1 MTDPLAELKSW
12 GAKDPRLTEIL
23 NHLLDS
29 WIYNIPG
36 LEQDGLKMMENMIFG
51 ASCSVF
57 AIEGEGN
64 LYHGLNEAQKVL
76 GLLGAEKFQEI
87 LGS

>member
-1 MTDPLAELKSW
+1 MNDPLATLKSY
-12 GAKDPRLTEIL
+12 GGKDKRLPEIL
-23 NHLLDS
+23 GHLLDS
-29 WIYNIPG
+29 WIYTIPG
-36 LEQDGLKMMENMIFG
+36 MEQDGVKMMENMIFG

-57 AIEGEGN
+57 TIEGETD

-76 GLLGAEKFQEI
+76 GLVGVEKFREI

>member
-1 MTDPLAELKSW
+1 MSDPIAELKSF
-12 GAKDPRLTEIL
+12 GAKDKRLAEIL
-23 NHLLDS
+23 GHLMDS

-36 LEQDGLKMMENMIFG
+36 MEQDGLKMMENMIFG

-57 AIEGEGN
+57 AMEGEGH